1 MQQPATNS
9 STTQELSAINGALEH
24 QSSATWA
31 IKMFRTPY
39 FFPLLGLFA
48 VTLVMIVTTD
58 HFLSTSNLLNIARQ
72 VSINAIIA
80 VGMTCAIL
88 SGGIDLAVGA
98 VMALSGTLMA
108 GMMVAGVPVPAAIML
123 GLGVGLL
130 FGMFNGFFV
139 AYAGMPPIIVTL
151 ATMGIARGLALIYT
165 GGYPIDG
172 LPEVFAFFGR
182 GSLLGVQTPV
192 VVMLIVFF
200 FAYLLLD
207 KTPIG
212 RYIYAIGGNEEATR
226 LSGVRVARYK
236 LLVYALSGFT
246 ASLAGLVLSS
256 RLMSGQPNSGIAFEM
271 DAIAAVVMG
280 GTSISGGRGSI
291 IGTLIGAMMLGVLN
305 NGLNMMGVSPYVQN
319 IIKGLIIL
327 FAIYISR
334 ERKKRA

>member
-1 MQQPATNS
+1 MQPQATPLNSIKSSAPAS
-9 STTQELSAINGALEH
+9 GSAAASRLLSAL
-24 QSSATWA
+24 
-31 IKMFRTPY
+31 KRTTY
-39 FFPLLGLFA
+39 FFPAVGLIA
-48 VTLVMIVTTD
+48 VCLVMVVTTENFFSAD
-58 HFLSTSNLLNIARQ
+58 NFLNIARQ

-88 SGGIDLAVGA
+88 SGGIDLAVGS

-108 GMMVAGVPVPAAIML
+108 GLMVAGVPPYAAILL
-123 GLGVGLL
+123 GLGVGLA
-130 FGMFNGFFV
+130 FGLFNGFFI
-139 AYAGMPPIIVTL
+139 AYADMPPIIVTL

-172 LPEVFAFFGR
+172 LPEAFAFFGR
-182 GSLLGVQTPV
+182 GSVLGIQTPV
-192 VVMLIVFF
+192 VIMLLTFF
-200 FAYLLLD
+200 LAYLLLN

-226 LSGVRVARYK
+226 LSGVRVSRYK

-246 ASLAGLVLSS
+246 SALAGLVLSS
-256 RLMSGQPNSGIAFEM
+256 RLMSGQPNSGVSFEL

-280 GTSISGGRGSI
+280 GTSISGGRGAI

-334 ERKKRA
+334 ERRRRR

>member
-1 MQQPATNS
+1 MQQQATSMNTKPS
-9 STTQELSAINGALEH
+9 V
-24 QSSATWA
+24 SATAPANWLVRM
-31 IKMFRTPY
+31 KRSTY
-39 FFPLLGLFA
+39 FFPLAGLVA
-48 VTLVMIVTTD
+48 VCLVMIVTTD
-58 HFLSTSNLLNIARQ
+58 NFFSSDNFLNIARQ

-80 VGMTCAIL
+80 IGMTCAIL
-88 SGGIDLAVGA
+88 SGGIDLSVGA

-108 GMMVAGVPVPAAIML
+108 GSMIAGVPPYAAIL
-123 GLGVGLL
+123 IGLGVGLA
-130 FGMFNGFFV
+130 FGLFNGFFV

-151 ATMGIARGLALIYT
+151 ATMGIARGIGLIYT

-172 LPEVFAFFGR
+172 LPEAFAFFGR
-182 GSLLGVQTPV
+182 GTVFGIQTPV
-192 VVMLIVFF
+192 VIMLIAFF
-200 FAYLLLD
+200 LAYLLLD

-236 LLVYALSGFT
+236 LFIYSLSGFT
-246 ASLAGLVLSS
+246 CALAGLVLSS
-256 RLMSGQPNSGIAFEM
+256 RLMSGQPNSGVGFEM

-280 GTSISGGRGSI
+280 GTSIAGGKGSI
-291 IGTLIGAMMLGVLN
+291 IGTFIGALMLGVLN

-334 ERKKRA
+334 ERKKRR

>member
-1 MQQPATNS
+1 MQQQATNPS
-9 STTQELSAINGALEH
+9 VEAASAMTRLLNLMKRSTYA
-24 QSSATWA
+24 
-31 IKMFRTPY
+31 
-39 FFPLLGLFA
+39 FPLVGFFA
-48 VTLVMIVTTD
+48 VSLVMIITTD
-58 HFLSTSNLLNIARQ
+58 NFLSADNFMNIARQ

-80 VGMTCAIL
+80 IGMTCAIL
-88 SGGIDLAVGA
+88 SGGIDLSVGA

-108 GMMVAGVPVPAAIML
+108 GSMIAGVPPYAAIL
-123 GLGVGLL
+123 IGLGVGLA
-130 FGMFNGFFV
+130 FGLFNGFFV

-151 ATMGIARGLALIYT
+151 ATMGIARGIGLIYT

-172 LPEVFAFFGR
+172 LPEAFAFFGR
-182 GSLLGVQTPV
+182 GNVFGIQTPV
-192 VVMLIVFF
+192 VIMLICFF
-200 FAYLLLD
+200 LAYLLLD

-236 LLVYALSGFT
+236 LFIYALSGLT
-246 ASLAGLVLSS
+246 CAISGLVLSS
-256 RLMSGQPNSGIAFEM
+256 RLMSGQPNSGVGFEM

-280 GTSISGGRGSI
+280 GTSIAGGKGSI
-291 IGTLIGAMMLGVLN
+291 IGTFIGALMLGVLN

-334 ERKKRA
+334 ERKKRR

>member
-1 MQQPATNS
+1 MNTKTNPPA
-9 STTQELSAINGALEH
+9 AAA
-24 QSSATWA
+24 ATA
-31 IKMFRTPY
+31 SLGLLARTRHLPY
-39 FFPLLGLFA
+39 FFPLVGLIA
-48 VTLVMIVTTD
+48 VCLVMIATTEN
-58 HFLSTSNLLNIARQ
+58 FLSADNFLNIARQ

-88 SGGIDLAVGA
+88 SGGIDLCVGA

-108 GMMVAGVPVPAAIML
+108 GMMVAGVPPALAIAL
-123 GLGVGLL
+123 GLCVGLA
-130 FGMFNGFFV
+130 FGLFNGLFV

-172 LPEVFAFFGR
+172 LPESFAFFGR
-182 GSLLGVQTPV
+182 GTVFGLQTPV
-192 VVMLIVFF
+192 AIMLIVFAL
-200 FAYLLLD
+200 AYLLLD
-207 KTPIG
+207 HTPIG
-212 RYIYAIGGNEEATR
+212 RYIYAIGGNEDAAR

-236 LLVYALSGFT
+236 LLIYALSGFT
-246 ASLAGLVLSS
+246 CAVAGLVLSS
-256 RLMSGQPNSGIAFEM
+256 RLMSGQPNAGVAFEM

-291 IGTLIGAMMLGVLN
+291 VGTLIGALMLGVLN

-327 FAIYISR
+327 FAIFISR
-334 ERKKRA
+334 ERRKHR

>member
-1 MQQPATNS
+1 MQPQVINVNANNARGSGAPSTSRPNWLAMLKRS
-9 STTQELSAINGALEH
+9 SYI
-24 QSSATWA
+24 
-31 IKMFRTPY
+31 
-39 FFPLLGLFA
+39 FPLAGLVA
-48 VTLVMIVTTD
+48 VSLVMIAVTEN
-58 HFLSTSNLLNIARQ
+58 FLSADNFLNIARQ

-88 SGGIDLAVGA
+88 TGGIDLCVGA
-98 VMALSGTLMA
+98 VMALCGTLMA
-108 GMMVAGVPVPAAIML
+108 GMMIAGVPPAGAIAI
-123 GLGVGLL
+123 GLCVGLL
-130 FGMFNGFFV
+130 FGLFNGFFV
-139 AYAGMPPIIVTL
+139 AYAGMPAIIVTL
-151 ATMGIARGLALIYT
+151 ATMGIARGLGLIYT

-172 LPEVFAFFGR
+172 LPESFAFFGR
-182 GSLLGVQTPV
+182 GSVLGVQTPV
-192 VVMLIVFF
+192 VIMAIVFVL
-200 FAYLLLD
+200 AYLLLN

-236 LLVYALSGFT
+236 LLVYSLSGFT
-246 ASLAGLVLSS
+246 CALAGLVLSS
-256 RLMSGQPNSGIAFEM
+256 RLMSGQPNSGVGFEM

-334 ERKKRA
+334 ERRKTR

>member
-1 MQQPATNS
+1 MNTKTNP
-9 STTQELSAINGALEH
+9 SAAPLGLLARMRRL
-24 QSSATWA
+24 
-31 IKMFRTPY
+31 PY
-39 FFPLLGLFA
+39 FFPLVGLFA
-48 VTLVMIVTTD
+48 VCLVMVATTEN
-58 HFLSTSNLLNIARQ
+58 FLSGDNFLNIARQ

-88 SGGIDLAVGA
+88 SGGIDLCVGA
-98 VMALSGTLMA
+98 VMALSGTLIA
-108 GMMVAGVPVPAAIML
+108 GLMVAGVPPWAAIAL
-123 GLGVGLL
+123 GLGVGLA
-130 FGMFNGFFV
+130 FGLFNGLFV

-182 GSLLGVQTPV
+182 GKVFGLQTPV
-192 VVMLIVFF
+192 AIMLLVFVL
-200 FAYLLLD
+200 AYLLLD
-207 KTPIG
+207 HTPIG
-212 RYIYAIGGNEEATR
+212 RYIYAIGGNEDAAR

-236 LLVYALSGFT
+236 LLIYALSGFT
-246 ASLAGLVLSS
+246 CAIAGLVLSS
-256 RLMSGQPNSGIAFEM
+256 RLMSGQPNAGVAFEM

-291 IGTLIGAMMLGVLN
+291 IGTLIGALMLGALN

-327 FAIYISR
+327 FAIFISR
-334 ERKKRA
+334 ERRRRR

>member
-1 MQQPATNS
+1 MQPQATNLS
-9 STTQELSAINGALEH
+9 SIRQASSDTASTNAGGWLSRMKRTT
-24 QSSATWA
+24 
-31 IKMFRTPY
+31 Y
-39 FFPLLGLFA
+39 FFPLIGLVA
-48 VTLVMIVTTD
+48 VCLVMIATTEN
-58 HFLSTSNLLNIARQ
+58 FLSTDNFLNIARQ

-108 GMMVAGVPVPAAIML
+108 GLMVAGVPPAAAIAI
-123 GLGVGLL
+123 GLCVGAL
-130 FGMFNGFFV
+130 FGVFNGFFI
-139 AYAGMPPIIVTL
+139 AYADMPPIIVTL

-172 LPEVFAFFGR
+172 LPESFAFFGR
-182 GSLLGVQTPV
+182 GSVLGIQTPV
-192 VVMLIVFF
+192 LIMLLVFLL
-200 FAYLLLD
+200 AYLLLNQ
-207 KTPIG
+207 TPIG

-226 LSGVRVARYK
+226 LSGVRVSRYK
-236 LLVYALSGFT
+236 LMVYALSGLT
-246 ASLAGLVLSS
+246 AALAGLVLSS
-256 RLMSGQPNSGIAFEM
+256 RLMSGQPNSGVSFEL

-291 IGTLIGAMMLGVLN
+291 IGTLIGAVMLGVLN

-334 ERKKRA
+334 ERRKRR

>member
-1 MQQPATNS
+1 MQQQATNLNTTKQLS
-9 STTQELSAINGALEH
+9 PDVALAPTVTWRSRMKRST
-24 QSSATWA
+24 
-31 IKMFRTPY
+31 F
-39 FFPLLGLFA
+39 FFPLAGLVA
-48 VTLVMIVTTD
+48 VCLVMNATTEN
-58 HFLSTSNLLNIARQ
+58 FLSADNFLNIARQ

-108 GMMVAGVPVPAAIML
+108 GLMVAGVPPSAAIVI
-123 GLGVGLL
+123 GLCVGLL
-130 FGMFNGFFV
+130 FGLFNGFFV

-172 LPEVFAFFGR
+172 LPEMFAFFGR
-182 GSLLGVQTPV
+182 GSFLGVQTPV
-192 VVMLIVFF
+192 VIMLLVFLL
-200 FAYLLLD
+200 AYLLLD
-207 KTPIG
+207 QTPVG

-246 ASLAGLVLSS
+246 AALAGLVLSS
-256 RLMSGQPNSGIAFEM
+256 RLMSGQPNSGVAFEM

-334 ERKKRA
+334 ERRKRR

>member
-1 MQQPATNS
+1 MQPQATPLNSIKAAAPAAEPAGTS
-9 STTQELSAINGALEH
+9 RLLAALKRTT
-24 QSSATWA
+24 
-31 IKMFRTPY
+31 Y
-39 FFPLLGLFA
+39 FFPAVGLVA
-48 VTLVMIVTTD
+48 VCLVMIVTTENFFSAD
-58 HFLSTSNLLNIARQ
+58 NFLNIARQ

-88 SGGIDLAVGA
+88 SGGIDLAVGS

-108 GMMVAGVPVPAAIML
+108 GLMVAGVPPYVAILL
-123 GLGVGLL
+123 GLGVGLA
-130 FGMFNGFFV
+130 FGLFNGFFI
-139 AYAGMPPIIVTL
+139 AYADMPPIIVTL

-172 LPEVFAFFGR
+172 LPEMFAFFGR
-182 GSLLGVQTPV
+182 GSVLGVQTPV
-192 VVMLIVFF
+192 VIMLITFF
-200 FAYLLLD
+200 LAYLLLN

-226 LSGVRVARYK
+226 LSGVRVSRYK

-246 ASLAGLVLSS
+246 SALAGLVLSS
-256 RLMSGQPNSGIAFEM
+256 RLMSGQPNSGVSFEL

-280 GTSISGGRGSI
+280 GTSISGGRGAI
-291 IGTLIGAMMLGVLN
+291 IGTLIGALMLGVLN

-334 ERKKRA
+334 ERRRRR

>member
-1 MQQPATNS
+1 MQPQAISLNTKSGGSSIAPANWLTRMKR
-9 STTQELSAINGALEH
+9 ST
-24 QSSATWA
+24 
-31 IKMFRTPY
+31 Y
-39 FFPLLGLFA
+39 FFPLAGLVA
-48 VTLVMIVTTD
+48 VCLVMIVTTD
-58 HFLSTSNLLNIARQ
+58 NFFSSDNFLNIARQ
-72 VSINAIIA
+72 VSVNAIIA
-80 VGMTCAIL
+80 IGMTCAIL
-88 SGGIDLAVGA
+88 SGGIDLSVGA

-108 GMMVAGVPVPAAIML
+108 GSMVAGVPPSAAIVI
-123 GLGVGLL
+123 GLLVGLA
-130 FGMFNGFFV
+130 FGLFNGFFV

-151 ATMGIARGLALIYT
+151 ATMGIARGLGLIYT

-172 LPEVFAFFGR
+172 LPETFAFFGR
-182 GSLLGVQTPV
+182 GNVLGVQTPV
-192 VVMLIVFF
+192 IIMLIAFGL
-200 FAYLLLD
+200 AYLLLN

-236 LLVYALSGFT
+236 LLVYSLSGFT
-246 ASLAGLVLSS
+246 CALAGLVLSS
-256 RLMSGQPNSGIAFEM
+256 RLMSGQPNSGVGFEM

-334 ERKKRA
+334 ERKKHR

>member
-1 MQQPATNS
+1 MNEMNTKTNPP
-9 STTQELSAINGALEH
+9 SAASLGLLARMRRL
-24 QSSATWA
+24 
-31 IKMFRTPY
+31 PY
-39 FFPLLGLFA
+39 FFPLIGLFA
-48 VTLVMIVTTD
+48 VGLVMVATTEN
-58 HFLSTSNLLNIARQ
+58 FLSGDNFLNIARQ

-88 SGGIDLAVGA
+88 SGGIDLCVGA

-108 GMMVAGVPVPAAIML
+108 GMMVAGVPPSLAIAL
-123 GLGVGLL
+123 GLCVGLA
-130 FGMFNGFFV
+130 FGLFNGLFV

-182 GSLLGVQTPV
+182 GTVFGLQTPV
-192 VVMLIVFF
+192 AIMLLVFAL
-200 FAYLLLD
+200 AYLLLD
-207 KTPIG
+207 HTPVG
-212 RYIYAIGGNEEATR
+212 RYIYAIGGNEEAAR

-236 LLVYALSGFT
+236 LLIYALSGLT
-246 ASLAGLVLSS
+246 CAIAGLVLSS
-256 RLMSGQPNSGIAFEM
+256 RLMSGQPNAGVAFEM

-291 IGTLIGAMMLGVLN
+291 IGTLIGALMLGVLN

-327 FAIYISR
+327 FAIFISR
-334 ERKKRA
+334 ERRKRR